1 MHIET
6 DIKLDFSDVLL
17 KPKRSSLQSRK
28 DVVLKRKFKF
38 KYAKNEWEGI
48 PIIASNLDS
57 TGTLEMNN
65 TLSKME

>member
-28 DVVLKRKFKF
+28 DVVLKRKFEF
-38 KYAKNEWEGI
+38 KYANNEWEGI
-48 PIIASNLDS
+48 PIMASNLDS
-57 TGTLEMNN
+57 TGT
-65 TLSKME
+65 